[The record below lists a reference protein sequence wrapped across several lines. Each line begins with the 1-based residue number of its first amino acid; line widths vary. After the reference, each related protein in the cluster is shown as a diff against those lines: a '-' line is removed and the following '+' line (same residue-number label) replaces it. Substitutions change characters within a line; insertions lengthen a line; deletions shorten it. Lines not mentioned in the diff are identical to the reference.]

1 MTVEEIFNKIN
12 IHMMEGLIFHKELA
26 KAYDFLG
33 LYGYSKCHEY
43 HHLEELKNE
52 YELSHYYATHYFRFL
67 SDNYT
72 LSVKVIPDTWY
83 KYSSQSVD
91 NTTRKNAIKELMMK
105 WQNWEQSTKK
115 LYQEMYTE
123 LTNLSEV
130 ASAIKISKYLQD
142 VDKELCTIQKEILYL
157 EGINYN
163 LEIILPEQA
172 TLRNKY
178 KKKLKEG

>member
-1 MTVEEIFNKIN
+1 
-12 IHMMEGLIFHKELA
+12 
-26 KAYDFLG
+26 
-33 LYGYSKCHEY
+33 
-43 HHLEELKNE
+43 
-52 YELSHYYATHYFRFL
+52 
-67 SDNYT
+67 
-72 LSVKVIPDTWY
+72 
-83 KYSSQSVD
+83 
-91 NTTRKNAIKELMMK
+91 
-105 WQNWEQSTKK
+105 
-115 LYQEMYTE
+115 MYTE

>member
-1 MTVEEIFNKIN
+1 MTTEEIFTKLNA
-12 IHMMEGLIFHKELA
+12 HMSEGICLHKA
-26 KAYDFLG
+26 ISIAYDFLG
-33 LYGYSKCHEY
+33 LYGFARFHTHQAEEEMDEAL
-43 HHLEELKNE
+43 HL
-52 YELSHYYATHYFRFL
+52 YHYYATHYFRFL

-72 LSVKVIPDTWY
+72 LSVKVISDAWY